1 MRPWNDIFPTP
12 WTVEFDPMGL
22 PHIEAANNHVVN
34 GYFGLDEG
42 TMQRIV
48 SCVNACDGVENSEL
62 DSAARG
68 ETVVILSTSPGFR
81 ESIARATSAEA
92 VTPEDLEDVTRE

>member
-1 MRPWNDIFPTP
+1 MIPWNEIFPTP
-12 WTVEFDPMGL
+12 WRVVVAFP

-68 ETVVILSTSPGFR
+68 ETVVILSTSPGLR
-81 ESIARATSAEA
+81 ESIARATSAET
-92 VTPEDLEDVTRE
+92 VTPEDLEDVTN